1 MRKYNT
7 NKKFIKNL
15 IIISSL
21 SISSVAAISAAVS
34 CSISTILKV
43 TNESPDNLDLIKSY
57 EFENISNEFNIENNN
72 LNLFKEKNTQEIY
85 VNINEFITKLKGL
98 FLENV
103 FKYSENTPLGH
114 KFTVFGREIIFDD
127 VNNKIL
133 FKSTGVF
140 SFLKSSSTKDY
151 SNKIEYL
158 EDSIKSL
165 NEGEYTELDL
175 QKYNFSIFEKNK
187 NIFLPFSVFN
197 LLFLSQ
203 SYYNIYFNG
212 DKLIGIT
219 STINKDIDASEYNKV
234 MNNSYNNAQQTEQQR
249 LNNYNFLLFLFD
261 NFYGLEKTFLK
272 KHKVNSLDEFFTKTD
287 LKEKLMSPDATT
299 NANGYEEFVYKYL
312 NELHTSIQSGSYFH
326 PKNYRANPYASA
338 ESSRIQ
344 SYVETYRILSRIRN
358 AKNLQNNLN
367 NDNDINIVSFHND
380 IAIIYL
386 NSFTIGTNEEI
397 NGKQPYKY
405 DSYFLMFEAM
415 KRIQEHSKTQPIN
428 KIILDLSLNG
438 GGSIAAMEK
447 VVAFMT
453 NKDQKIYF
461 YDVLNKL
468 LNFTKY
474 RVDVNG
480 DNFYNARD
488 GYTNYNWY
496 ILVGKNTFSAA
507 NLLTHIAKL
516 GNFATIIGN
525 TSGGGMYS
533 ILPVVLPDGT
543 SLDISSNNAWI
554 GVPDEIITNEN
565 DLPYTEEGIEV
576 DLEIPYFA
584 YYEYDIIEAYLK
596 DPALGE
602 KKYSQ
607 YLTSIKQKAWD
618 KVYNDI
624 QKYLLH
630 IKDKRKKKEYTNKLQ
645 EYAIHE
651 NDSLEKQQ
659 EKIEQMESLF
669 RLVEFQYEHEMKQ
682 RN

>member
-15 IIISSL
+15 IVISSL
-21 SISSVAAISAAVS
+21 SISSVTAISAAVS
-34 CSISTILKV
+34 CSIPTIFRI
-43 TNESPDNLDLIKSY
+43 TNSSPNNLDLIKSY
-57 EFENISNEFNIENNN
+57 AFENISNEFNIENNN

-103 FKYSENTPLGH
+103 FRYSGQSELGH

-127 VNNKIL
+127 KNHKIL
-133 FKSTGVF
+133 FESTDVF
-140 SFLKSSSTKDY
+140 VFLKSSSTKNY
-151 SNKIEYL
+151 SNKIKYL
-158 EDSIKSL
+158 EDSVKSL
-165 NEGEYTELDL
+165 NNDEYAELDL
-175 QKYNFSIFEKNK
+175 KKYNFSVLEKNQ
-187 NIFLPFSVFN
+187 NIFLPLSVFN

-219 STINKDIDASEYNKV
+219 SIINKDIDASEYNKV
-234 MNNSYNNAQQTEQQR
+234 MNNSYNNTQQTQQQR

-261 NFYGLEKTFLK
+261 NFYGLEKAFLK
-272 KHKVNSLDEFFTKTD
+272 KHNVNSLDEFFIKVN
-287 LKEKLMSPDATT
+287 LKEKLMSPDATV
-299 NANGYEEFVYKYL
+299 NANAYEEFIYKYL

-338 ESSRIQ
+338 DSSRLQ
-344 SYVETYRILSRIRN
+344 SYIETYRILSRIRS
-358 AKNLQNNLN
+358 AKNMQNDLN
-367 NDNDINIVSFHND
+367 NGDANIVSFHND

-386 NSFTIGTNEEI
+386 NSFTVGTNEEI
-397 NGKQPYKY
+397 NGDQPYKY

-415 KRIQEHSKTQPIN
+415 KRIQEHSKTQSIN

-453 NKDQKIYF
+453 NKDQKIYY
-461 YDVLNKL
+461 YDILNKL
-468 LNFTKY
+468 LNFSKY
-474 RVDVNG
+474 RVDINN
-480 DNFYNARD
+480 DAAYDARD
-488 GYTNYNWY
+488 GYTDYNWY

-533 ILPVVLPDGT
+533 VLPVVLPDGT
-543 SLDISSNNAWI
+543 SLDMSSNNAWV

-565 DLPYTEEGIEV
+565 DLPYTEDGIEV

-596 DPALGE
+596 DPVLGE
-602 KKYSQ
+602 KKYNQ
-607 YLTSIKQKAWD
+607 YLASIKQKAWD

-624 QKYLLH
+624 QKYLPH
-630 IKDKRKKKEYTNKLQ
+630 IKDKRKKREYTNKLQ

-669 RLVEFQYEHEMKQ
+669 RLVEFQYEHEIKQ
-682 RN
+682 GN